1 MSESERSRRWRL
13 VLGEPDETAPALAGI
28 DLERDR
34 VLAALYEQGG
44 GLGGDDQPDQRRGGL
59 ERSAPRAARWLGDVR
74 KYFPTGVVRVMQRDA
89 VQRLGLGRL
98 LLEPELLEVAE
109 PDINLVATLMS
120 LRGVIPEHSRATA
133 RIVVRKVVDDLERRL
148 SQPTRTTI
156 TGAVNRAARTRRPRR
171 PSEIDWDRTIRANLR
186 HYQSDYRTVI
196 PETLIGFARRTRSV
210 ARHVILLIDQSGSMA
225 SSVVYASVFGAVLA
239 SMRTLETRLIAFDT
253 AVVDLT
259 EELGDPVDV
268 IFGVQLGGG
277 TDINR
282 ALAHAQELIT
292 RPNQTVVILISDLI
306 EGGVRDQMLSRCQT
320 IVASG
325 AQMIALLALSD
336 SGTPAYDHDNAAALT
351 ELGVPVACTPDLF
364 GELMAAA
371 IEQRDIRTWAADRGL
386 GR

>member
-171 PSEIDWDRTIRANLR
+171 PSEIDWDRTIRANLHPFHKVR
-186 HYQSDYRTVI
+186 EKGGSAERVRTSLKFYQPKPPTSGARATPRNASPAWAERTVWN
-196 PETLIGFARRTRSV
+196 V
-210 ARHVILLIDQSGSMA
+210 
-225 SSVVYASVFGAVLA
+225 
-239 SMRTLETRLIAFDT
+239 
-253 AVVDLT
+253 
-259 EELGDPVDV
+259 
-268 IFGVQLGGG
+268 
-277 TDINR
+277 
-282 ALAHAQELIT
+282 
-292 RPNQTVVILISDLI
+292 
-306 EGGVRDQMLSRCQT
+306 SR
-320 IVASG
+320 
-325 AQMIALLALSD
+325 
-336 SGTPAYDHDNAAALT
+336 
-351 ELGVPVACTPDLF
+351 
-364 GELMAAA
+364 
-371 IEQRDIRTWAADRGL
+371 
-386 GR
+386 